1 MSPTAASPVRTSKR
15 YDAVLFDLLTAL
27 IDSWTLWNEVAG
39 DANAGRRW
47 REQYLRL
54 TYGAGTYVPYES
66 LVAQA
71 ASEQGLPPVLAKQLA
86 ERWGQLRPWPEAH
99 NVLTVI
105 GAATRIGVVTNCS
118 NALGQQ
124 AADLVQVPFEVIV
137 TAETAGAYKP
147 RPEPYRYALDALGL
161 PPERVLFVAGSRHDI
176 PGAGGV
182 GMDVWWHNRVG
193 MPPSPANPPLVE
205 QRSLGSLPD
214 FLTGASTHDQ
224 RSVRP
229 DVDNCPAREGKQ

>member
-1 MSPTAASPVRTSKR
+1 MSATAAPPVHSSKR
-15 YDAVLFDLLTAL
+15 YDAVLFDLLTAV

-39 DANAGRRW
+39 NTNTGRRW

-54 TYGAGTYVPYES
+54 TYGAGAYLPYES

-71 ASEQGLPPVLAKQLA
+71 ASEQGLPPALAKQLA
-86 ERWGQLRPWPEAH
+86 KRWGQLRPWPEAPD
-99 NVLTVI
+99 VLTMI
-105 GAATRIGVVTNCS
+105 AATTRIGVVTNCS
-118 NALGQQ
+118 NALGRQ
-124 AADLVQVPFEVIV
+124 AAELVQAPFEVIV

-161 PPERVLFVAGSRHDI
+161 APDRVLFVAGSRHDI

-182 GMDVWWHNRVG
+182 GMDVWWHNRIG
-193 MPPSPANPPLVE
+193 MPTDTANVPLAE
-205 QRSLGSLPD
+205 QRSLDSLPD

-224 RSVRP
+224 RPVRP
-229 DVDNCPAREGKQ
+229 DVDNYPAREGRQ